1 MQLRRPQNGEY
12 TGSDEVGSEVARL
25 SGLLEMLLVQE
36 TEATKRLL
44 QLEQGLAELKMRG
57 KREDASQHYLGFM
70 EVKEKRFIK
79 DLVNKPF
86 QVGCELTRMPCGC
99 HNGFCQSTGR
109 TQTSQVKFILLMSIE
124 CLNRSR

>member
-109 TQTSQVKFILLMSIE
+109 PQTSQVKFILLMSIKYFH
-124 CLNRSR
+124 RSR

>member
-12 TGSDEVGSEVARL
+12 TGSEEVGSEVARL

-44 QLEQGLAELKMRG
+44 QLEQGLAEMKMRG

-70 EVKEKRFIK
+70 EVKEK
-79 DLVNKPF
+79 
-86 QVGCELTRMPCGC
+86 
-99 HNGFCQSTGR
+99 
-109 TQTSQVKFILLMSIE
+109 
-124 CLNRSR
+124 